1 MGDIKSAR
9 EIAMEK
15 LAKIEEAT
23 DEERLQWKYVPKGN
37 ELAVKYLK
45 EDCNLVAEL
54 AAYNEDERKYV
65 VRGVCEVLLRN
76 IGLPRN
82 DADRRTN
89 KHAMNGI
96 KLIKSDKPAVENVYS
111 RIRQIFNHYT
121 EQGAQQ
127 RSQAFESLKAQ
138 FEAKMQQAV
147 QQQIGSA
154 AGVRIDVE
162 RHPQF
167 HEEWRKMQLQLETP
181 YLQNLEE
188 YRHELLNI
196 P

>member
-37 ELAVKYLK
+37 ELAVKYLRD
-45 EDCNLVAEL
+45 DCNLVAEL
-54 AAYNEDERKYV
+54 AGYSENERKYV
-65 VRGVCEVLLRN
+65 VQGASEVLLRG
-76 IGLPRN
+76 ISLPRN

-89 KHAMNGI
+89 KHVMDGI
-96 KLIKSDKPAVENVYS
+96 KLIKSDKSAVENVYS

-121 EQGAQQ
+121 EHGAQQ

-147 QQQIGSA
+147 QQQMGNA

-188 YRHELLNI
+188 YRHELQSI
-196 P
+196 S